1 MHFTYLF
8 MHCTCLLTGTG
19 AGRGAAQP
27 SRGQQKCCAGGRY
40 QLPLAELG
48 GDFYDELKSL
58 SSGYASFDY
67 AEGPMRR
74 ADLVRP
80 ATLVAPGV
88 GVPASASWQSVERRV
103 QETSSNL
110 LQRMRTRV

>member
-1 MHFTYLF
+1 VLACWRTQRRCEGLR
-8 MHCTCLLTGTG
+8 CA
-19 AGRGAAQP
+19 AGVSGR
-27 SRGQQKCCAGGRY
+27 RRAGGRY

-67 AEGPMRR
+67 AEGPARR

-80 ATLVAPGV
+80 ANPVRPGPGV
-88 GVPASASWQSVERRV
+88 AGIRFVAE
-103 QETSSNL
+103 
-110 LQRMRTRV
+110 

>member
-1 MHFTYLF
+1 ML
-8 MHCTCLLTGTG
+8 
-19 AGRGAAQP
+19 R
-27 SRGQQKCCAGGRY
+27 GGRY

-80 ATLVAPGV
+80 ATLVEPGV
-88 GVPASASWQSVERRV
+88 RVPASASWQSVERRV